1 MRPNLFSNGRW
12 YFPYP
17 SSANGQT
24 TAYFMSFADRTN
36 LPFYISNFYSLMK
49 HCAIC
54 DPHCCCYDSKWK
66 NQSLVSTYFLD
77 IFGRFSTHFL
87 VVLGDFLVKPGAYFM
102 STCGCR
108 QKQPSQFPISRGIKN
123 MAMGIKRSCAPCKSN
138 LER

>member
-24 TAYFMSFADRTN
+24 TAYFMSFADGTN

-87 VVLGDFLVKPGAYFM
+87 VVFGRFSGQTWSLFHVHVRLPPEAAVTISHLAGNKEYGDGNKEVVCSM
-102 STCGCR
+102 
-108 QKQPSQFPISRGIKN
+108 QK
-123 MAMGIKRSCAPCKSN
+123 
-138 LER
+138 